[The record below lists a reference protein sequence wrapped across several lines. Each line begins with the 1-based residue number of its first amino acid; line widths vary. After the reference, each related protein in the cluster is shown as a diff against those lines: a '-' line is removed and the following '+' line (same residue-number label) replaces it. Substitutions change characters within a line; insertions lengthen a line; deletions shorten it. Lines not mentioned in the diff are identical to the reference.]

1 MNRDEDPPRLRTL
14 KSELPDQLTLALE
27 DSPDENATPA
37 ELATLVQQV
46 EGALGETEGWR
57 ERAGKSA
64 RTPKPRGRL
73 AAVAFTFALG
83 AAAGVLGSSA
93 VFFVIS
99 GGSTEPRAGSVLSQ
113 SRKGQ
118 PLPPPIESVE
128 VRKEPEPEPE
138 PEGGAT
144 PPPATRQDPVRSPA
158 RNSST
163 EPRVDSSKRPA
174 AEPREEFA
182 LLARAH
188 AALAQNP
195 GSALAL
201 ASDHERNFPNG
212 ILVQERELLAI
223 DALLRLGRRPEAVG
237 RAARFHQLFPTSV
250 HGRRVDVLLASGQP
264 SVIEQQ

>member
-1 MNRDEDPPRLRTL
+1 MTRDDEPPRLRTL

-46 EGALGETEGWR
+46 QRALRETEGGR
-57 ERAGKSA
+57 ERARKLA
-64 RTPKPRGRL
+64 RKPKPRGRL
-73 AAVAFTFALG
+73 AAVAFSFALG

-99 GGSTEPRAGSVLSQ
+99 GGSAEPPHAAMVLSKN
-113 SRKGQ
+113 RKGQ
-118 PLPPPIESVE
+118 PQPLPAPIESAE
-128 VRKEPEPEPE
+128 VSEAPE

-144 PPPATRQDPVRSPA
+144 LPPPMTREPVRSPA
-158 RNSST
+158 RNSSA
-163 EPRVDSSKRPA
+163 EPMADSSKRPA
-174 AEPREEFA
+174 PGPREEFA

-188 AALAQNP
+188 AALAKNP

-212 ILVQERELLAI
+212 ALVQERELVAI
-223 DALLRLGRRPEAVG
+223 DALLRLGRRTEAVG
-237 RAARFHQLFPTSV
+237 RAARFQQLFPTSV
-250 HGRRVDVLLASGQP
+250 HGRRVDVLLANGES
-264 SVIEQQ
+264 SVVEQH